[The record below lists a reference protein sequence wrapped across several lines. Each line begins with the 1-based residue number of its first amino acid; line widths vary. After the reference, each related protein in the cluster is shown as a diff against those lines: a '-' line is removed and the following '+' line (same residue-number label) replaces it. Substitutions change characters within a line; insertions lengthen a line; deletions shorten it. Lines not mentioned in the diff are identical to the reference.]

1 MNLLEK
7 QTKLIEL
14 LRQLQITVPEALR
27 EKGVLI
33 PEGKPFKLEDIPA
46 LIRTIYQNDF
56 EFFFNFQDVDQFGTP
71 KYPRRGQASGGLVLD
86 LESTAQDIDPVTIDL
101 MIDGHHPELPST
113 GMFGIWTGG
122 SELESSFH
130 VRDLPS
136 VTFNEEQFPTT
147 FQPSP
152 DDPSQVI
159 E

>member
-71 KYPRRGQASGGLVLD
+71 KYPRRGQAAGGVILD
-86 LESTAQDIDPVTIDL
+86 LEAEMTLTPPVVDL
-101 MIDGHHPELPST
+101 SIDGHQPNLPLE
-113 GMFGIWTGG
+113 GMFGVWTGG
-122 SELESSFH
+122 SDIESMLEVQEL
-130 VRDLPS
+130 PTM
-136 VTFNEEQFPTT
+136 TFSEEQFPVT

-152 DDPSQVI
+152 DDPSQVTA
-159 E
+159 